1 MSGGEYGRVV
11 AQTQDWIERL
21 VIGLGLCPFAAA
33 PYRQGRITYSVCDA
47 DSIEGIYQ
55 AFLQSLETFVQADPV
70 EQETALLI
78 VSRGLTEFDDYLDAL
93 SLLEQAVAE
102 AGLDG
107 VFHCCG
113 ADPVGRMELAHL
125 ACEVFELDAG
135 LLRSAPPQDDVLPG
149 VPIPYDTTIVRPR
162 TTELLG
168 REPTS
173 IRPLLER
180 FRQEY
185 EAAV

>member
-1 MSGGEYGRVV
+1 MARVSGVNGLHRTRPASPRSQDPGFGYFVATLVDQLRDGE
-11 AQTQDWIERL
+11 
-21 VIGLGLCPFAAA
+21 PF
-33 PYRQGRITYSVCDA
+33 TVWESDA
-47 DSIEGIYQ
+47 INLR
-55 AFLQSLETFVQADPV
+55 ATPSLAS
-70 EQETALLI
+70 ETAGMI
-78 VSRGLTEFDDYLDAL
+78 LDIG
-93 SLLEQAVAE
+93 Q

-113 ADPVGRMELAHL
+113 ADPVGRMELAEL

-135 LLRSAPPQDDVLPG
+135 LLRSAPPPDEVLPG

-168 REPTS
+168 RSPTA

-185 EAAV
+185 EAAL